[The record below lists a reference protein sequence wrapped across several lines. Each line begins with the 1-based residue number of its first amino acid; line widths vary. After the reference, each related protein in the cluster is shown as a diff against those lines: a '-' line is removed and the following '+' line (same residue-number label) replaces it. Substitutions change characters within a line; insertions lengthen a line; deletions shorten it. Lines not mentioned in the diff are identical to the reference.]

1 MSLGD
6 ELNHECTPERVPMIY
21 FHDKTRVQ
29 LFYFDSNTTVP
40 LQCVT
45 LVSWKAFVERVS
57 SG

>member
-40 LQCVT
+40 LLCAA
-45 LVSWKAFVERVS
+45 LVFLESVC
-57 SG
+57 